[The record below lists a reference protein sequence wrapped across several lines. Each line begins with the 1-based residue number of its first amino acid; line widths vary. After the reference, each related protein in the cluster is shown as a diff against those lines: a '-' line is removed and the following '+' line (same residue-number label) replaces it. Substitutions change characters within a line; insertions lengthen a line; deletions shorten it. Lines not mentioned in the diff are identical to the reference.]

1 VPLPTRVPPARGA
14 GPSTQAGFTLLET
27 LVALTIVAIGFA
39 GAFGAMPESLGAQ
52 DRARNLEAA
61 TGVAEAALAQGTP
74 GEGTDGR
81 FAWHAEALPIPGAP
95 QPQPGA
101 FAGQVLRVT
110 VRWPEGRTT
119 RTITLQTVRLGLLP
133 PG

>member
-1 VPLPTRVPPARGA
+1 VRGA

-27 LVALTIVAIGFA
+27 LVALTIVSIGFA

-61 TGVAEAALAQGTP
+61 TAVAEAA
-74 GEGTDGR
+74 DGR

-110 VRWPEGRTT
+110 VRWPEGRNT